1 MSRDINKSFQSEI
14 DKAAFIK
21 QKIEESAGSS
31 TGGSSSGGGAFAS
44 SESGIYWSNF
54 YTDVPDAIILPDSA
68 GNQNILNLNQ
78 LLTNDEIFYVA
89 RYYPDEHKYISF
101 KNDDI
106 GEVGTYRAG
115 VGGAVTSL
123 SGILDE
129 GGALYYGGG
138 SSLGNGITSL
148 DITKDIIPLVGS
160 GVKIPDSI
168 LIKDATRSTDFFN
181 LDLASIAS
189 GSHFSYET
197 NNGVGKRWY
206 IAFDV
211 NDGSYKYI
219 AAGVDVNVS
228 KEFGSIQEYIANG
241 RATYYGDS
249 SSSNNSSSS
258 NGSST
263 FAALTDTPTELT
275 ADKYLKVNTEGTAL
289 ELVDAPVGS
298 GGGSGEGANTA
309 EIQANQGL
317 FEGVVPFA
325 ISALTDN
332 TAGRKIL
339 YLDHY
344 GAGET
349 HDNQF
354 IYSNHLENK
363 SFSVYFKT
371 NTATGE
377 WEGSNNITKE
387 GDGSLAS
394 YIANGHAFYFGGGSS
409 SGGGIGNL
417 DYIKTLYE
425 TGVSDSGVDD
435 IKLRFTEQ
443 IPDAIVAKDGDG
455 GGAHWD
461 LILKLND
468 IGINAGGL
476 QAWYARDSYYVYFD
490 LNTETGNYVN
500 SSNID
505 VSEFKTNA
513 GLKDYID
520 EGRAI
525 YYGGGSSAGGG
536 GGSSTFAALTDTP
549 TELTADKY
557 LKVNTEGTALELVD
571 APVGSGGGSSGGAGS
586 LQVIKDKSNFY
597 TDLPDAI
604 VWPHTPISIGATSR
618 AESILHLRFIHSE
631 DGSPGLDIWYESRDV
646 GQGGAYLGFTFKN
659 NADGEYNLLYSSQAN
674 FQDIPD
680 SDVHSLRWF
689 IENSRAIYYG
699 GGSGGGNIV
708 ALPHSEAAPDNY
720 ILLEQ
725 GILND
730 LVWEEKAPLSAAKAL
745 YDSSAASNGK
755 IYCAGGHTGSAT
767 DVVESYDPV
776 VDSWETLTSMS
787 KSRYGASLAALGGK
801 LYSMGGA
808 LSDTSVEVYDISTD
822 QWTPGVPLISN
833 FHSATSIAVDGK
845 IYLIGGRSALT
856 STYSSRIE
864 CFDPSTNQWSS
875 LTDMPTGRS
884 ESRAVWFEGRIW
896 VIGGVRTTNSAA
908 LNTVES
914 YDPITDSW
922 RVESPLV
929 TAKKF
934 AAVWVMNGRI
944 YAAGGGSGQRS
955 VEEYD
960 SLTKQWSDASFL
972 PNSQY
977 GGEAFVIGDYVYVLV
992 SNIDGANSDKLLA
1005 ANSTEATNGVYNLY
1019 INENGGG
1026 GSSSSGG
1033 GGSSTFAALT
1043 DTPTE
1048 LTADKYL
1055 KVNTEG
1061 TALELVD
1068 APVGSGGG
1076 SGEGANTAEIQAH
1089 QGLFEGVVPF
1099 AISALTSNTAGRKI
1113 LYLDHYGAGGASE
1126 DYFLYSN
1133 HLDAGRFA
1141 VYFKTNTVTG
1151 EWLTSSTITKEG
1163 DGSLASYIA
1172 NGHAFYF
1179 GGGSSD
1185 GGSAI
1190 QAVSITGGGDGGS
1203 SVGYNDRSLTTIQ
1216 GVNGVAGLTLDNNIV
1231 TLTEPGRYHIKARS
1245 GSYVSELTSTT
1256 IYFISGDYETQRF
1269 ESQRGWCHAGAYSS
1283 DVVVTESSVV
1293 VDITQ
1298 TTTFK
1303 IETYIS
1309 KAKTGNGLSYGGGA
1323 SVFVQR

>member
-21 QKIEESAGSS
+21 QKIEESAGS
-31 TGGSSSGGGAFAS
+31 SSSGGGAFAS

-258 NGSST
+258 N
-263 FAALTDTPTELT
+263 
-275 ADKYLKVNTEGTAL
+275 
-289 ELVDAPVGS
+289 
-298 GGGSGEGANTA
+298 
-309 EIQANQGL
+309 
-317 FEGVVPFA
+317 
-325 ISALTDN
+325 
-332 TAGRKIL
+332 
-339 YLDHY
+339 
-344 GAGET
+344 
-349 HDNQF
+349 
-354 IYSNHLENK
+354 
-363 SFSVYFKT
+363 
-371 NTATGE
+371 
-377 WEGSNNITKE
+377 
-387 GDGSLAS
+387 
-394 YIANGHAFYFGGGSS
+394 
-409 SGGGIGNL
+409 
-417 DYIKTLYE
+417 
-425 TGVSDSGVDD
+425 
-435 IKLRFTEQ
+435 
-443 IPDAIVAKDGDG
+443 
-455 GGAHWD
+455 
-461 LILKLND
+461 
-468 IGINAGGL
+468 
-476 QAWYARDSYYVYFD
+476 
-490 LNTETGNYVN
+490 
-500 SSNID
+500 
-505 VSEFKTNA
+505 
-513 GLKDYID
+513 
-520 EGRAI
+520 
-525 YYGGGSSAGGG
+525 
-536 GGSSTFAALTDTP
+536 GSSTFAALTDTP

-992 SNIDGANSDKLLA
+992 SNIDGANSNKLLA